1 MLTDRSVIRVKPDPD
16 VQILALSFMNA
27 SITRS
32 CWRAKLLKWGCEK
45 FDVLQ
50 VVEWAGSAGSRTL
63 HDVQVDH
70 GGGDVGM
77 AKQALD
83 GADVG
88 SGFQQVGGE

>member
-1 MLTDRSVIRVKPDPD
+1 MIRVKPDPD
-16 VQILALSFMNA
+16 VQILAFSFKHA

-50 VVEWAGSAGSRTL
+50 VVQGARSACSGTF
-63 HDVQVDH
+63 HGMEVDH
-70 GGGDVGM
+70 DGGDVGM

>member
-1 MLTDRSVIRVKPDPD
+1 MADF
-16 VQILALSFMNA
+16 LSP
-27 SITRS
+27 SY
-32 CWRAKLLKWGCEK
+32 WRAKLLKWGCKK